1 MTKLFNNKSL
11 DAFKKLGTVAIIT
24 ATTLMLAMFFTAC
37 KQTSGGGKPKH
48 EVTFSVEGEN
58 GGLYAKVDGMAETDK
73 SPITVEE
80 GKTVTFTA
88 KANDGYRVKEW
99 KVNSKVVAGN
109 TSDTY
114 THTVTKT
121 VEVKVSFELS
131 PIEGGAV
138 LILSPDHLTIGVV
151 AKTADGSAIT
161 VEGCNETT
169 LTSDVETTLN
179 ATGTRV
185 VLKGK
190 IIELKCDYNQLTELN
205 VQGLTALQM
214 LECDYNQLTELNVQG
229 LTALQELECH
239 SNKINAEEMTKL
251 LNALPTREA
260 SDGAKA
266 VLYTEQSGVTEG
278 NCKDFTQSEDLKKAF
293 EGAKSRKWNLQ
304 KINASGKYEDI

>member
-1 MTKLFNNKSL
+1 MTKLFNNKAL
-11 DAFKKLGTVAIIT
+11 DAFKKLGTVTIIT
-24 ATTLMLAMFFTAC
+24 ATLTMCFVAC
-37 KQTSGGGKPKH
+37 KQTGGGGKPKH
-48 EVTFSVEGEN
+48 EVTFSVEGGN

-88 KANDGYRVKEW
+88 KANDGYKVKGW
-99 KVNSKVVAGN
+99 KLDGKPITEAG
-109 TSDTY
+109 TKTEY
-114 THTVTKT
+114 KLTVTKACT
-121 VEVKVSFELS
+121 IKVSFELN
-131 PIEGGAV
+131 PVKGGAV
-138 LILSPDHLTIGVV
+138 FILSPDKLNIKLT

-169 LTSDVETTLN
+169 LTSDVGTTLN

-205 VQGLTALQM
+205 VQGLTALQR
-214 LECDYNQLTELNVQG
+214 LKCYYNQLTELNVQG

-266 VLYTEQSGVTEG
+266 VLYTEQTVIPEG
-278 NCKDFTQSEDLKKAF
+278 NHKDFTQPAELKKAF
-293 EGAKSRKWNLQ
+293 EDAKKRKWKLQ
-304 KINASGKYEDI
+304 KINASGSLEDI

>member
-1 MTKLFNNKSL
+1 MSINVKALS
-11 DAFKKLGTVAIIT
+11 AFKKLGAVALMV
-24 ATTLMLAMFFTAC
+24 ATTLALAGLSTSC
-37 KQTSGGGKPKH
+37 KQTPTPTPKH
-48 EVTFSVEGEN
+48 AITFGVDGAN
-58 GGLYAKVDGMAETDK
+58 GTLTAKVDGMAETDK

-80 GKTVTFTA
+80 GKTVTFKA
-88 KANDGYRVKEW
+88 KANDGYRVKGWTLDGKPITEAGTNTEYKL
-99 KVNSKVVAGN
+99 KVSKAA
-109 TSDTY
+109 T
-114 THTVTKT
+114 
-121 VEVKVSFELS
+121 VKVSFELN
-131 PIEGGAV
+131 PVKGGAV
-138 LILSPDHLTIGVV
+138 FILSPDKLNIKLT

-205 VQGLTALQM
+205 VQGLTALQR
-214 LECDYNQLTELNVQG
+214 LKCYYNQLTELNVQG
-229 LTALQELECH
+229 LTALQMLECH

-266 VLYTEQSGVTEG
+266 VLYTEQTVIPEG
-278 NCKDFTQSEDLKKAF
+278 NHKDFTQPAELKKAF
-293 EGAKSRKWNLQ
+293 EDAKKRNWKLQ
-304 KINASGKYEDI
+304 KINASGSLEDI